1 MAGATWPGRRR
12 ECGRLQH
19 AVGSAIG
26 VLAGVD
32 PGARCPDH
40 RGDHHHRHRLD
51 LGLRRYRGWIPAA
64 DPDRVRAVDRVRGVL
79 VLPVVLFLRRWR
91 GGRLSGLLPGF
102 EVPLHRALTVSIL
115 LGGAPRSLAIV
126 NGTLAAAVRSEEH
139 TSELQSLMRLS
150 YAVFCL
156 KKNKNKHT
164 RHHTTT

>member
-102 EVPLHRALTVSIL
+102 EVALTRAMPVAIL
-115 LGGAPRSLAIV
+115 LGCVRWWAAKVTRTP
-126 NGTLAAAVRSEEH
+126 AAAGGNEP
-139 TSELQSLMRLS
+139 
-150 YAVFCL
+150 
-156 KKNKNKHT
+156 KHMPPG
-164 RHHTTT
+164 